1 MTKLTPEQLKR
12 IEDECVHE
20 TRMEMEKL
28 GKGALAKG
36 LRKILKLMEA
46 KRDKIPDNPVQLNA
60 TKEWLALYGAYPPK
74 EVKQEIDL
82 KQPLIVEIVKF
93 AKDKSAK

>member
-20 TRMEMEKL
+20 TRMAMEKL
-28 GKGALAKG
+28 AGADALTKG
-36 LRKILKLMEA
+36 LKKVEKLMDAESEG
-46 KRDKIPDNPVQLNA
+46 VQLNA